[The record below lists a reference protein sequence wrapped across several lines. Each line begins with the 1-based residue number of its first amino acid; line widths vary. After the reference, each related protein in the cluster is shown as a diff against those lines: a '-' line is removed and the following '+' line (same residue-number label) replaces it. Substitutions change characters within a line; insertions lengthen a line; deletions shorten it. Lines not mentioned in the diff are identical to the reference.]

1 MKFARRTGSRLPG
14 AVELSTN
21 GEFVYSAWENGH
33 SGYLHYGHSGST
45 MTSNV
50 ERNASSK
57 AKDILGS
64 LTVSTFPTDEIMLA
78 LQEAA
83 SRVTEGSV
91 NVSSEAMVN
100 YTRAA
105 TALRAVCL
113 QLDKRSLTEEMLDR
127 AKKAVEAWVSEL
139 Q

>member
-1 MKFARRTGSRLPG
+1 
-14 AVELSTN
+14 
-21 GEFVYSAWENGH
+21 
-33 SGYLHYGHSGST
+33 

-50 ERNASSK
+50 ERKASSK

-64 LTVSTFPTDEIMLA
+64 LTVSTSPTDEIMLA

-83 SRVTEGSV
+83 SRATEGSV
-91 NVSSEAMVN
+91 NVLIEAMAN

-113 QLDKRSLTEEMLDR
+113 QLANAPSHKRCLTAPSR
-127 AKKAVEAWVSEL
+127 PSKRG
-139 Q
+139 

>member
-1 MKFARRTGSRLPG
+1 
-14 AVELSTN
+14 
-21 GEFVYSAWENGH
+21 
-33 SGYLHYGHSGST
+33 

-50 ERNASSK
+50 ERKASTK

-64 LTVSTFPTDEIMLA
+64 LTVSTSPTDEIMLA

-83 SRVTEGSV
+83 SRATEGSV
-91 NVSSEAMVN
+91 NVSSKAMAN

-113 QLDKRSLTEEMLDR
+113 QLDQRSLTQEMLDR
-127 AKKAVEAWVSEL
+127 AKQAVEVWVSEL
-139 Q
+139 QRDV

>member
-1 MKFARRTGSRLPG
+1 
-14 AVELSTN
+14 
-21 GEFVYSAWENGH
+21 
-33 SGYLHYGHSGST
+33 
-45 MTSNV
+45 MTCNV

-64 LTVSTFPTDEIMLA
+64 LTVSTSPTDEIMLA

-100 YTRAA
+100 DTRAA

-127 AKKAVEAWVSEL
+127 AKKAVEAWVNAP